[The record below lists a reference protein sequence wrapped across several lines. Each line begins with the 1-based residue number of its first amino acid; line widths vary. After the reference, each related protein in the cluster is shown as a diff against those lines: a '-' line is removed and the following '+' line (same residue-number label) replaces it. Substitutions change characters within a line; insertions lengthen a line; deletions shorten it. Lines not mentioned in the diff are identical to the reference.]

1 MLYPFFIY
9 ALLNQLHQVQG
20 YTDSWEE
27 EHSQFTGEGNDAH
40 TQLEAGKSKNE
51 NKWISGLTEN

>member
-40 TQLEAGKSKNE
+40 TQLEAE